1 MHYRTETLR
10 LLFVCKRRPQQ
21 RDLIDRPYGR
31 FHYLPTLL
39 ASMGHDVRVM
49 LCSHSNLPA
58 LECERN
64 SVHWSCH
71 DLRSLGP
78 RKFVAYALREATA
91 LHPDWIVGLSDT
103 WYGWLSHHIAR
114 RTGARLAVDAY
125 DNYESYMPWNLP
137 LHYFWHRSI
146 AAADVATAA
155 GPQLA
160 ALLDRHRSKQMP
172 AAIVPMAADPSFV
185 PFERNAA
192 RARMELPPEIPLI
205 GYFGSWARNR
215 STDVLLEAFRIVR
228 KQKPSARFVLSG
240 RPPAYALSEPG
251 VLALGYIDDE
261 LLPIALSALDVACVI
276 TADTTFG
283 RYSYPAKLCEAM
295 ACNVP
300 VVATA
305 TEPVRWMLHDNAH
318 FLVPIGNARK
328 IAERILDLFGHKRV
342 AYPMQPTWADSARLF
357 DAALRSASAV

>member
-1 MHYRTETLR
+1 MR
-10 LLFVCKRRPQQ
+10 LLFVCKRHPQQ

-31 FHYLPTLL
+31 FYYLPTLL
-39 ASMGHDVRVM
+39 AGMGHDVRVV
-49 LCSHSNLPA
+49 LCSHTNVPA
-58 LECERN
+58 HECERN
-64 SVHWSCH
+64 GVYWSSH

-78 RKFVAYALREATA
+78 RKLAAWALSDAIVFQ
-91 LHPDWIVGLSDT
+91 PDWIVGLSDT

-137 LHYFWHRSI
+137 LHYFWRRAI
-146 AAADVATAA
+146 AAADVVTAA

-172 AAIVPMAADPSFV
+172 AAIIPMAADPIFI
-185 PFERNAA
+185 PFERNTA
-192 RARMELPPEIPLI
+192 RTRMELPLEAPLI
-205 GYFGSWARNR
+205 GYFGSWAGNR
-215 STDVLLEAFRIVR
+215 STDILLEVFRIVR
-228 KQKPSARFVLSG
+228 EQNPAARFVLSG
-240 RPPAYALSEPG
+240 RPPAHALSEPG

-276 TADTTFG
+276 TANTSFG

-305 TEPVRWMLHDNAH
+305 TEPVRWMLRDDAR
-318 FLVPIGNARK
+318 FLVSIGDARK
-328 IAERILDLFGHKRV
+328 IAERILDLLGRGRIV
-342 AYPMQPTWADSARLF
+342 YPVQQTWADSARLF
-357 DAALRSASAV
+357 DKALRDASAV